1 MKIAISG
8 ATGFI
13 GRHLVKRLTQS
24 GHQIVPLSR
33 QEFNRGIRYLSSQIN
48 GCDGVINLAGAPI
61 NRRWTAAY
69 KRTIVSSRIETT
81 RLLVGAMQ
89 KAEKRPKIFIS
100 TSAMGAFSSD
110 GRYTENDKPNADDFL
125 GNLSVNWESMAREAD
140 ALGIKTI
147 IFRLS
152 LVLGAD
158 GGLMKQLLLPF
169 RLGLGGPVA
178 SGTQHFSWI
187 HIDDL
192 ISAYLMALE
201 NPTFNGTYH
210 LAAPAPVNNL
220 TFTRSLGRAL
230 KRPTLLP
237 VPAPLLSLIFGE
249 GAEVMTS
256 GQCIVSERLPQSGF
270 EFRYPELDAA
280 VDNIVKH
287 SNSSCDLS
295 KVSQAKG

>member
-13 GRHLVKRLTQS
+13 GSHLVRRLTQT
-24 GHQIVPLSR
+24 GHQIVPLGR
-33 QEFNRGIRYLSSQIN
+33 EEFNRGIYHLSSLIN
-48 GCDGVINLAGAPI
+48 GCDAVINLAGDPI
-61 NRRWTAAY
+61 NRRWTNAY

-89 KAEKRPKIFIS
+89 DAEKRPGLFIS
-100 TSAMGAFSSD
+100 TSAMGAFSSE
-110 GRYTENDKPNADDFL
+110 GRYSENDKPNADDFL
-125 GNLSVNWESMAREAD
+125 GNLSMNWESMAKEAEE
-140 ALGIKTI
+140 LGVKTI
-147 IFRLS
+147 IFRLC

-158 GGLMKQLLLPF
+158 GGLMKQVLLPF

-192 ISAYLMALE
+192 ISAYQMALE
-201 NPTFNGTYH
+201 DPTFNGTYH
-210 LAAPAPVNNL
+210 LAAPNPVDNL

-237 VPAPLLSLIFGE
+237 VPAPLLKLIFGE

-256 GQCIVSERLPQSGF
+256 GQCIVSERLPQHGF
-270 EFRYPELDAA
+270 KYRYPDLNAA
-280 VDNIVKH
+280 IDNIVKQ
-287 SNSSCDLS
+287 SDSSCSLT
-295 KVSQAKG
+295 KFSQAKG

>member
-13 GRHLVKRLTQS
+13 GRHLLKRLTQN
-24 GHQIVPLSR
+24 GHQVVPLR
-33 QEFNRGIRYLSSQIN
+33 RKEFNRGIRFLAGLIS
-48 GCDGVINLAGAPI
+48 GCDAVINLAGAPI

-89 KAEKRPKIFIS
+89 EAERRPGLFIS
-100 TSAMGAFSSD
+100 TSAMGAFSSE
-110 GRYTENDKPNADDFL
+110 GRYSENDKPNADDFL
-125 GNLSVNWESMAREAD
+125 GNLSMNWESVAREAEE
-140 ALGIKTI
+140 LGVKTI

-158 GGLMKQLLLPF
+158 GGLIQQLLLPF

-201 NPTFNGTYH
+201 NPAFNGTYH
-210 LAAPAPVNNL
+210 LATPTPVDNL

-237 VPAPLLSLIFGE
+237 VPAPLLKLIYGE
-249 GAEVMTS
+249 AAEVMTS

-270 EFRYPELDAA
+270 EFSYLELDTAI
-280 VDNIVKH
+280 DNIVEH
-287 SNSSCDLS
+287 SQGNCNLTNFR
-295 KVSQAKG
+295 QAKG